1 MSCSH
6 SLRPRRASLAT
17 ALQKELRN
25 RAILDERHPRFVA
38 RRIHYQDIGHKTPK
52 SQRTKMRPPLHFTLF
67 TPLGHTYF
75 LASEKSAALSYDALA
90 MCSFHCAHTP
100 GAAGLFRALRSIRP
114 ATRLFRI
121 RSIRHFFVMHRLC
134 ARFTARIRLVR
145 LNDNRQSLA
154 DCSSPFHAKYRII

>member
-75 LASEKSAALSYDALA
+75 LASEKSAAKAPY
-90 MCSFHCAHTP
+90 
-100 GAAGLFRALRSIRP
+100 
-114 ATRLFRI
+114 
-121 RSIRHFFVMHRLC
+121 
-134 ARFTARIRLVR
+134 
-145 LNDNRQSLA
+145 
-154 DCSSPFHAKYRII
+154 